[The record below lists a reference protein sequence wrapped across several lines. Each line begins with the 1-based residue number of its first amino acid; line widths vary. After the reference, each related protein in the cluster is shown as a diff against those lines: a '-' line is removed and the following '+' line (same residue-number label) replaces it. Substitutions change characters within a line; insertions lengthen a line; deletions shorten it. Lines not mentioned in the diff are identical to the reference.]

1 MNDRVASILVVD
13 DDVDTCRNLQDI
25 LSDMGYQVDIAHDG
39 YQALEKVK
47 LKPYDIALLDLK
59 MPGMDGITLY
69 REIRKVQASA
79 VALVVTAF
87 ASGSSVEQALS
98 AGAWRVLSKPVDLG
112 HLLDLVQAAV
122 SQPLVMV
129 VDDDHD
135 LCNTLWDLLR
145 DQGFRVG
152 LAHDDAEAARQLAGL
167 KYRVVLIDMRL
178 PTADGSQVFHMVR
191 EIDPEARTV
200 VITGHREEMD
210 SLVQQV
216 VAEGADAI
224 CYKPFD
230 VPQLLATLQ
239 KLARTGAFRSG

>member
-1 MNDRVASILVVD
+1 MNDKVASILVVD

-25 LSDMGYQVDIAHDG
+25 LIDMGYQVDIAHDG
-39 YQALEKVK
+39 PEALDKVRQK
-47 LKPYDIALLDLK
+47 TYDIALLDLK

-87 ASGSSVEQALS
+87 ASGANNDEALA
-98 AGAWRVLSKPVDLG
+98 AGAWRVLSKPVDLD
-112 HLLDLVQAAV
+112 LLLNLVQEAV
-122 SQPLVMV
+122 GQPLVMV

-145 DQGFRVG
+145 EQGFRVG
-152 LAHDDAEAARQLAGL
+152 LAHDESDVARQLGGQNF
-167 KYRVVLIDMRL
+167 RVVLIDMKL
-178 PTADGSQVFHMVR
+178 PTSDGRQVFRMVR
-191 EIDPEARTV
+191 EVNPEARTV

-210 SLVQQV
+210 TLVQQV
-216 VAEGADAI
+216 VSEGADAI

-230 VPQLLATLQ
+230 VPRLLATLQ
-239 KLARTGAFRSG
+239 KLSEGKKEHG

>member
-1 MNDRVASILVVD
+1 MSDKVASILVVD

-25 LSDMGYQVDIAHDG
+25 LADMGYQVDIAHDG
-39 YQALEKVK
+39 AQALEMVRDK
-47 LKPYDIALLDLK
+47 LYDIALLDLK

-87 ASGSSVEQALS
+87 ASTTSTDQALA
-98 AGAWRVLSKPVDLG
+98 AGAWRVLSKPVDLT
-112 HLLDLVQAAV
+112 LLLGLVEMAV
-122 SQPLVMV
+122 GQPLVMV

-135 LCNTLWDLLR
+135 LCDSLWDLLR

-152 LAHDDAEAARQLAGL
+152 LAHDDQDAARQLAGQ
-167 KYRVVLIDMRL
+167 KHSVVLIDMRL
-178 PTADGSQVFHMVR
+178 PSGDGRQVFRMVR
-191 EIDPEARTV
+191 AANPEARTV

-210 SLVQQV
+210 TLVQQV

-230 VPQLLATLQ
+230 VPKLLATLQ
-239 KLARTGAFRSG
+239 KLANSKKEHR